1 MKVLKNVAA
10 SVLAACISLG
20 GATFGFGA
28 DVNKAEAQNGAS
40 SAARPAVLISD
51 FENLKIQVVDEKA
64 QVEGAAK
71 AENNDGL
78 VGKPWTATG
87 DAFAGGAVSVD
98 VQGGMGRVFGAQG
111 AKLLNSFARSKDD
124 STGTLLSPPFVIER
138 KNLVFSIGG
147 GAFPG
152 ETGVAL
158 IVDGETVA
166 VARTL
171 AQTFRL
177 ETLESAAK

>member
-1 MKVLKNVAA
+1 MKILKFVAA
-10 SVLAACISLG
+10 SVLAACWTCG
-20 GATFGFGA
+20 GASGA
-28 DVNKAEAQNGAS
+28 WAADSNEAEASG
-40 SAARPAVLISD
+40 AARPAVLISD
-51 FENLKIQVVDEKA
+51 FENLKIQVVDENVKA

-98 VQGGMGRVFGAQG
+98 VPGGMGRVFGAQG

-147 GAFPG
+147 
-152 ETGVAL
+152 
-158 IVDGETVA
+158 
-166 VARTL
+166 
-171 AQTFRL
+171 
-177 ETLESAAK
+177 